1 MRPSLAGLALS
12 ALLSLSACGGG
23 GGDTT
28 PAPAPPVAVTPPTT
42 PPVALLPRAEGEPI
56 VLAGV
61 QYDDTEPGQFVNGPG
76 ASARFYH
83 VRDLAIDKAGNVF
96 VADAGNC
103 AIRKI
108 TPSGAVSTLAGG
120 QRCATPDGDAARF
133 DGAGGNAA
141 FYQLS
146 RMVIDA
152 ADNLYVADGA
162 AIRKITPQG
171 VVSTLAGQLAEG
183 EPSADG
189 IGAAARFYGI
199 LELAAS
205 PNGSLLVQDS
215 TLRPA
220 VEGHWLFCV
229 ETRDFNF
236 LREISPQGA
245 VTTLQDTGIHCTS
258 ENPSLL
264 ADLSDIRITRDGT
277 LYARRR
283 WSIVKRSPGLAPV
296 VIHKLPGS
304 PIEPPFIKWEE
315 VQAPVPDDAGNL
327 YFARAGAGDIVKLA
341 PDGTVSTVL
350 QRRYD
355 ANAGD
360 FVGLRIAGLRA
371 LTYVGNH
378 DFIFSVDN
386 QIMRVTLK

>member
-1 MRPSLAGLALS
+1 MKPNLLPMRPSLAGLALS

-23 GGDTT
+23 GGGTT

-108 TPSGAVSTLAGG
+108 TPYGMVSTLAGG

-229 ETRDFNF
+229 ETREFNF
-236 LREISPQGA
+236 LR
-245 VTTLQDTGIHCTS
+245 D
-258 ENPSLL
+258 L
-264 ADLSDIRITRDGT
+264 A
-277 LYARRR
+277 ARRR
-283 WSIVKRSPGLAPV
+283 HDLAGHGYPMHQRESFPACRPVGHPDHPGRHAVCPAQV
-296 VIHKLPGS
+296 EHRQAQSRPGPCGDPQTPRLPNRTALYQMGGG
-304 PIEPPFIKWEE
+304 
-315 VQAPVPDDAGNL
+315 AGPGARRCRQPL
-327 YFARAGAGDIVKLA
+327 LRPRRRRRYREARARRHREHGAAA
-341 PDGTVSTVL
+341 PL
-350 QRRYD
+350 RRQR
-355 ANAGD
+355 G
-360 FVGLRIAGLRA
+360 
-371 LTYVGNH
+371 
-378 DFIFSVDN
+378 
-386 QIMRVTLK
+386 

>member
-1 MRPSLAGLALS
+1 MRPSLAGLALT

-28 PAPAPPVAVTPPTT
+28 PVPAPPVAVTPPTT
-42 PPVALLPRAEGEPI
+42 PPVALLPRVEGEPI

-61 QYDDTEPGQFVNGPG
+61 QYDNAGPGQFANGPG
-76 ASARFYH
+76 ASARFYK
-83 VRDLAIDKAGNVF
+83 VSDLAIDKAGNVF

-108 TPSGAVSTLAGG
+108 TPSGMVSTLAGG

-133 DGAGGNAA
+133 DGAGGAAA

-205 PNGSLLVQDS
+205 PDGSLLVQDR
-215 TLRPA
+215 TLKPA
-220 VEGHWLFCV
+220 IEAHFMYCV

-245 VTTLQDTGIHCTS
+245 VTTLQDTGIRCTGPT
-258 ENPSLL
+258 PSLL
-264 ADLSDIRITRDGT
+264 ADLSGIRITRDGT

-283 WSIVKRSPGLAPV
+283 WSIVKRSPGLAPAV
-296 VIHKLPGS
+296 VHELSGLP
-304 PIEPPFIKWEE
+304 PVEPPWVKWGE
-315 VQAPVPDDAGNL
+315 VQVPPVPDDAGNL
-327 YFARAGAGDIVKLA
+327 YFARFDDILKLA

-350 QRRYD
+350 EGRYD
-355 ANAGD
+355 ANAGVY
-360 FVGLRIAGLRA
+360 VGLRIAGLRA

>member
-1 MRPSLAGLALS
+1 MRPSLAGLALA

-23 GGDTT
+23 GGDST

-183 EPSADG
+183 EPIADG
-189 IGAAARFYGI
+189 AGAAARFYGI

-205 PNGSLLVQDS
+205 PNGSLLVQDR

-220 VEGHWLFCV
+220 VEGHFMGCV
-229 ETRDFNF
+229 ESRDFNF

-245 VTTLQDTGIHCTS
+245 VTTLRDTGIRCTG

-264 ADLSDIRITRDGT
+264 AGLSGIRITRDGT
-277 LYARRR
+277 LYARRGR
-283 WSIVKRSPGLAPV
+283 SIVKRSPGLAPA
-296 VIHKLPGS
+296 VIHELVS
-304 PIEPPFIKWEE
+304 PATPPYVNWDE

-327 YFARAGAGDIVKLA
+327 YFARLNDIVKLA

-350 QRRYD
+350 QGGYQATAD
-355 ANAGD
+355 V
-360 FVGLRIAGLRA
+360 FVGLRITGLRA
-371 LTYVGNH
+371 LTYAGNH
-378 DFIFSVDN
+378 DFIFSVNN
-386 QIMRVTLK
+386 QVMRVTLK